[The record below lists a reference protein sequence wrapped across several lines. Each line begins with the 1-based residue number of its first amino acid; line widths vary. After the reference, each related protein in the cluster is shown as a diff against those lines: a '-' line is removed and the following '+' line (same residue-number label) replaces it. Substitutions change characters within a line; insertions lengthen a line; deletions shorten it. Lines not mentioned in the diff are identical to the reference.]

1 MDKRELDLHLKNQK
15 NISSALFFGACDY
28 LAELYANTLL
38 QNAGD
43 SADIL
48 KMYFDEYSFVD
59 AKNFLSQSSLFGDRL
74 VLLLKSDKKIP
85 KTELKELL
93 SIADKNNALFVY
105 RFFGD
110 LTNKDADYYKL
121 FSSEQNGLFVRFFN
135 PNSISESSKYII
147 DEAQKKALNISKDAA
162 EELVNLKNGDLES
175 AVKELDKF
183 LAHDGQIGIRDI
195 KALVEESDDAV
206 IENLFDEVLGK
217 KEFAKTLFRI
227 LERADF
233 DEIRVIL
240 FFQNYIYELLL
251 FLLYS
256 QAYGTIDAYKITGR
270 PLPEFIAKA
279 KASKAIKMNLNSYS
293 RILQTLLEA
302 DFELKL
308 SKNSDKKAILLQYLI
323 KLQNNL

>member
-15 NISSALFFGACDY
+15 PTSSALFFGACDY
-28 LAELYANTLL
+28 LAELYTNTLL
-38 QNAGD
+38 QNAGEG
-43 SADIL
+43 ADIL
-48 KMYFDEYSFVD
+48 KMYFDEYSFAE
-59 AKNFLSQSSLFGDRL
+59 AKNFLAQNSLFGDRL
-74 VLLLKSDKKIP
+74 VLLIKSDKKIP

-93 SIADKNNALFVY
+93 AIADKNNALFLY

-121 FSSEQNGLFVRFFN
+121 FSSEQNALFVRFFN
-135 PNSISESSKYII
+135 PNSIGESARYIL
-147 DEAQKKALNISKDAA
+147 DEAQKKGLNIPKDAA
-162 EELVNLKNGDLES
+162 EELLNLKNGDLES

-183 LAHDGQIGIRDI
+183 LAHSGQINTKDIR
-195 KALVEESDDAV
+195 ALVEESDDAA

-217 KEFAKTLFRI
+217 KEFAKTLFKI

-233 DEIRVIL
+233 DEVRVIL

-256 QAYGTIDAYKITGR
+256 QAYGTVDAQKITGR
-270 PLPEFIAKA
+270 PLPDFIARA
-279 KASKAIKMNLNSYS
+279 KASKAVKININSYS
-293 RILQTLLEA
+293 KILQTLLEA

-308 SKNSDKKAILLQYLI
+308 SKNSDKKAILLQFLI
-323 KLQNNL
+323 KLQSNL